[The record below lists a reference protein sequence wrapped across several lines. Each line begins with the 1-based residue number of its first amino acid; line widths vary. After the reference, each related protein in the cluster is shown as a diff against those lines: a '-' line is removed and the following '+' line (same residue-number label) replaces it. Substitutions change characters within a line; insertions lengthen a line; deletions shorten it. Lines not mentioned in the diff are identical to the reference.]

1 VELRSLKGD
10 TAVLPGNQSHAW
22 QFDAN
27 DTYVPIA
34 HDGAVVGFC
43 KPSYAAQIVIAM
55 NREDRVRQALY
66 LACYDLV
73 SRAGGHN
80 SQIDDLV
87 QKYLNRTEPPKCG
100 TALIAVLL
108 RHRQAEL
115 DLNDDEFTRFCDSY
129 RLSPKELKQIWLGHD
144 IEQKHLGPLAR
155 ILGQSID
162 QVIEAWKG
170 SDEEL

>member
-1 VELRSLKGD
+1 MLQ
-10 TAVLPGNQSHAW
+10 GNQSNAW
-22 QFDAN
+22 QFDAT
-27 DTYVPIA
+27 DSYVPIT

-43 KPSYAAQIVIAM
+43 KPDYAAQIAATL
-55 NREDRVRQALY
+55 NREERFRQALY

-80 SQIDDLV
+80 SQIDDLM
-87 QKYLNRTEPPKCG
+87 QKYLAKTEPPKRG
-100 TALIAVLL
+100 TALIAILL

-129 RLSPKELKQIWLGHD
+129 RLSPKELKQIWLGQD

-162 QVIEAWKG
+162 QIIEAWKG
-170 SDEEL
+170 SDEDLE